1 VPTSHS
7 ESELFKACTTI
18 TIENGR
24 HTKFWLDRW
33 LHGRNPIEIAPAL
46 FRLARRKHITVAQA
60 LDQGTWLQRLQR
72 IETPAEVS
80 QFIDLWLLLSSMQLT
95 AQPDAI
101 AWKITANGSFSTNSV
116 YNFQFF
122 GSYADHDWTRLW
134 AAKAEGKCKMF
145 CRLILQNRM
154 WTADRIVKHG
164 GEANPICVLCHTHP
178 ETTMHMLATC
188 PYSKQ
193 VWHGLSGW
201 TGMTLRRRPHHSYR
215 RLTTWWTSM
224 LGDRD

>member
-1 VPTSHS
+1 VSASHS

-60 LDQGTWLQRLQR
+60 LDQGTWLRRLQR
-72 IETPAEVS
+72 IETPVEVS
-80 QFIDLWLLLSSMQLT
+80 QFIDLWLLLSNMQLT

-164 GEANPICVLCHTHP
+164 GEANPPRDGNAHARHMPLLQTGLARPLRLDGNGTPPV
-178 ETTMHMLATC
+178 TTPQLQKANDLVDKHARG
-188 PYSKQ
+188 P
-193 VWHGLSGW
+193 
-201 TGMTLRRRPHHSYR
+201 
-215 RLTTWWTSM
+215 
-224 LGDRD
+224 